1 MSVVRPIMDRIAES
15 APRLTASERRVAEA
29 IVDDPKL
36 VAFGTVAQLAER
48 SNSSGPTVLRFAA
61 KLGFEGF
68 IDLQAAVQEEIADQL
83 RPATQRI
90 RERQPSD
97 VVGRVLQADLEN
109 VRHTIEEIDPADFQA
124 AIELLADRRHRVF
137 VLASEISGAAG
148 HLLAIQL
155 DQLREGVSTIG
166 GSPLQVARDVV
177 RIEPDD
183 IVVALDVRRYER
195 WLLEAL
201 EAAHERGARVIALT
215 DSRLSPLAARAKH
228 CFVLSARGAGPFDSA
243 VGAAALVHA
252 IGAGLA
258 ARLRRSA
265 TGRLDAIEAAWN
277 TGTHLV
283 DR

>member
-1 MSVVRPIMDRIAES
+1 MDLIAER
-15 APRLTASERRVAEA
+15 AGRLTAGERRVAEA
-29 IVDDPKL
+29 MIDDLKL

-48 SNSSGPTVLRFAA
+48 SGSSGPTVLRFAV

-68 IDLQAAVQEEIADQL
+68 VDLQAAVQEEIADQL

-97 VVGRVLQADLEN
+97 VIGRGLQADLDN
-109 VRHTIEEIDPADFQA
+109 VRRTIEEIDPAEFQA
-124 AIELLADRRHRVF
+124 AIDLLADRRHRVF
-137 VLASEISGAAG
+137 VMASEISGAAG
-148 HLLAIQL
+148 LLLATQL
-155 DQLREGVSTIG
+155 DQLREGVSAIG
-166 GSPLQVARDVV
+166 GSPLQVARDIV

-201 EAAHERGARVIALT
+201 EGAHERGARVISLT

-228 CFVLSARGAGPFDSA
+228 TFVLHARGAGPFDSA
-243 VGAAALVHA
+243 VGAAALVHV
-252 IGAGLA
+252 IGAALA

-277 TGTHLV
+277 SGAHLI
-283 DR
+283 DG